1 MTALH
6 GAHPLREKNL
16 RKNAPGKGKDH
27 QPSEIM
33 INRSR
38 RSGRLQGYA
47 WGIAAPFICTLMDW
61 PLRHVLGPASI
72 LMTYLLGVF
81 LVASRYGRGASIIA
95 SLLSAPVFAFYF
107 AHPIFSFAINDL
119 ENIIGLGVMIVVAN
133 VTSNFLERVQLQA
146 EISRQRENRANA
158 LYRLSQALSYAHNQ
172 QSVATIAVS
181 HIYDNFGA
189 VSVLLFPDQE
199 SHLQYPPDVPLEH
212 SLRGINLKIAQQIY
226 QQHKAKQ
233 TSESTGLIAYYPLER
248 SQIIQGVIAI
258 KSPADSDL
266 ASLELIIFFDTF
278 LNLIAQTLER
288 LSLTEQANK
297 ANLQAE
303 TESLRNALLSAISH
317 DLRTPLTRIIGA
329 STVLVEN
336 NTDFSA
342 EEKLDFNKVIL
353 DEAQR
358 MSELTSKILDM
369 ARLTAGEIILHQ
381 EWNALEEIVGSAL
394 NRLEKNL
401 GVRPIRTLLP
411 DNLPLL
417 WIDAVLV
424 EQVLTNLIEN
434 AIKYTPEGS
443 PIDISAELLAGKLA
457 IKVSDY
463 GLGLRQGMEEKV
475 FDKFYRLES
484 ESHQGGVGLG
494 LTLCRTIVEAHGGN
508 IYAANQYGK
517 GASFIINLP
526 IHEPPKLNCLEGMTA

>member
-1 MTALH
+1 M
-6 GAHPLREKNL
+6 
-16 RKNAPGKGKDH
+16 RKNEPE
-27 QPSEIM
+27 SEQDIQLYEM
-33 INRSR
+33 MLNRR
-38 RSGRLQGYA
+38 RWDRLQGYMA
-47 WGIAAPFICTLMDW
+47 GITVPFICTLIDW

-107 AHPIFSFAINDL
+107 ASPIFSFAISDL

-146 EISRQRENRANA
+146 EISKQRENRANA
-158 LYRLSQALSYAHNQ
+158 LYRLSQALSDAHNQ
-172 QSVATIAVS
+172 QSVAGIAVS
-181 HIYDNFGA
+181 HIYDDFGA
-189 VSVLLFPDQE
+189 LSVLLFPDQE
-199 SHLQYPPDVPLEH
+199 FQLHYPSDIPLEH
-212 SLRGINLKIAQQIY
+212 SLRGVDLQIAQQTY
-226 QQHKAKQ
+226 QQHTAKQ
-233 TSESTGLIAYYPLER
+233 TSKSTGPIAYYPLER
-248 SQIIQGVIAI
+248 SQTIQGVLAI
-258 KSPADSDL
+258 ESPAGADL
-266 ASLELIIFFDTF
+266 ASPELITFFDTF
-278 LNLIAQTLER
+278 LNLISQTLER
-288 LSLTEQANK
+288 LNLTEKANN

-329 STVLVEN
+329 GTALVEN
-336 NTDFSA
+336 NADFSA
-342 EEKLDFNKVIL
+342 EEKLDFNRVIL

-358 MSELTSKILDM
+358 MSELTSKMLDM

-394 NRLEKNL
+394 NRLEKNI
-401 GVRPIRTLLP
+401 GTRPIRTLLP
-411 DNLPLL
+411 DHLPLL

-434 AIKYTPEGS
+434 AIKYTPAGS
-443 PIDISAELLAGKLA
+443 PIDISAELSASNLTVN
-457 IKVSDY
+457 VSDY
-463 GLGLRQGMEEKV
+463 GFGIPQGMEEKV

-494 LTLCRTIVEAHGGN
+494 LTLCRAIIEAHGGT
-508 IYAANQYGK
+508 IQAANQYGK

-526 IHEPPKLNCLEGMTA
+526 IHEPPTLNCFEEMAS

>member
-1 MTALH
+1 MTALQ
-6 GAHPLREKNL
+6 GDHPVREKNL
-16 RKNAPGKGKDH
+16 SKDEPGNEQDH
-27 QPSEIM
+27 QLSEM
-33 INRSR
+33 MLSRSR

-81 LVASRYGRGASIIA
+81 LVASRHGRGASIIA

-133 VTSNFLERVQLQA
+133 VTSNFLERVHLQA
-146 EISRQRENRANA
+146 EISKQRENRANA
-158 LYRLSQALSYAHNQ
+158 LYRLSQALSDAYNQ
-172 QSVATIAVS
+172 QSVARIAVS
-181 HIYDNFGA
+181 HIYDDFGA
-189 VSVLLFPDQE
+189 LSVLLFPDAE
-199 SHLQYPPDVPLEH
+199 FHLQCPSDMPLGH
-212 SLRGINLKIAQQIY
+212 SLRGVDLKIAQQTY
-226 QQHKAKQ
+226 QQHTTKQ
-233 TSESTGLIAYYPLER
+233 TGESTSSIAYYPLER
-248 SQIIQGVIAI
+248 SQIIQGVLAI
-258 KSPADSDL
+258 KSPAGSDL
-266 ASLELIIFFDTF
+266 TSPELITFFDTF
-278 LNLIAQTLER
+278 LNLISQTLER
-288 LSLTEQANK
+288 LSLTEQANN

-329 STVLVEN
+329 GTALVEN
-336 NTDFSA
+336 NADFSE
-342 EEKLDFNKVIL
+342 EEKLDFNRVIL

-358 MSELTSKILDM
+358 MSELTSKMLDM
-369 ARLTAGEIILHQ
+369 ARLTAGKIILHQ

-401 GVRPIRTLLP
+401 GARPIRTLLP
-411 DNLPLL
+411 DHLPLL

-457 IKVSDY
+457 VTVSDY
-463 GLGLRQGMEEKV
+463 GLGIPQGMEEKV

-494 LTLCRTIVEAHGGN
+494 LTLCRAIIEAHGGA
-508 IYAANQYGK
+508 IHAANQYGK

-526 IHEPPKLNCLEGMTA
+526 IHEPPKLNCLEGMAA

>member
-1 MTALH
+1 MTKNGH
-6 GAHPLREKNL
+6 GNQQ
-16 RKNAPGKGKDH
+16 DH
-27 QPSEIM
+27 QFSEM
-33 INRSR
+33 MLSRSP
-38 RSGRLQGYA
+38 RSNRLQGYL
-47 WGIAAPFICTLMDW
+47 WGIAVPFICTLIGW

-95 SLLSAPVFAFYF
+95 SFLSAPVFAFYF
-107 AHPIFSFAINDL
+107 ANPIFSFAINDL

-158 LYRLSQALSYAHNQ
+158 LYRLSQALSDAHNQ
-172 QSVATIAVS
+172 QSVARIAVS
-181 HIYDNFGA
+181 HIYDDFGA
-189 VSVLLFPDQE
+189 SSMLLFPDQE
-199 SHLQYPPDVPLEH
+199 FHLQYPSDTPLEH
-212 SLRGINLKIAQQIY
+212 SLTGINLEIAQQTY
-226 QQHKAKQ
+226 QQRTAKQ
-233 TSESTGLIAYYPLER
+233 TSQSTCSITYYPLER
-248 SQIIQGVIAI
+248 SQIIQGVLAI
-258 KSPADSDL
+258 ESPAGADL
-266 ASLELIIFFDTF
+266 ANPELTTFFDTF

-288 LSLTEQANK
+288 LSLTEQASN

-329 STVLVEN
+329 GTALVEN
-336 NTDFSA
+336 NADFSA
-342 EEKLDFNKVIL
+342 EEKLDFNRVIL

-358 MSELTSKILDM
+358 MSELTSKMLDM

-401 GVRPIRTLLP
+401 GTRPIRTLLP
-411 DNLPLL
+411 DSLPLL

-434 AIKYTPEGS
+434 AIKYTPAGS
-443 PIDISAELLAGKLA
+443 PIDISAELLASTLT
-457 IKVSDY
+457 ITVSDY
-463 GLGLRQGMEEKV
+463 GFGIPPSMEEKV

-494 LTLCRTIVEAHGGN
+494 LTLCRAIIEAHGGT
-508 IYAANQYGK
+508 IHAANQCGK
-517 GASFIINLP
+517 GASFIISLP
-526 IHEPPKLNCLEGMTA
+526 IHEPPKLNSIEGMAA

>member
-1 MTALH
+1 MTTLQ
-6 GAHPLREKNL
+6 GNQPLWEKSL
-16 RKNAPGKGKDH
+16 RKNESGNEQDH
-27 QPSEIM
+27 QISEM
-33 INRSR
+33 RLNRR
-38 RSGRLQGYA
+38 RCSSRLQGYA

-133 VTSNFLERVQLQA
+133 VTSDFLERVHLQA
-146 EISRQRENRANA
+146 EISKQRENRANA
-158 LYRLSQALSYAHNQ
+158 LYRLSQALSDAHNQ

-181 HIYDNFGA
+181 HIYDDFGA
-189 VSVLLFPDQE
+189 LSVLLFPDPE
-199 SHLQYPPDVPLEH
+199 FHLQYPSDMPLGH
-212 SLRGINLKIAQQIY
+212 SLRGVDLKIAQQTY
-226 QQHKAKQ
+226 QQHTAKQ
-233 TSESTGLIAYYPLER
+233 TSESTSSIAYYSLEH
-248 SQIIQGVIAI
+248 SQIIQGVLAI
-258 KSPADSDL
+258 KSPAGSDL
-266 ASLELIIFFDTF
+266 TNPKLVTFFDTF
-278 LNLIAQTLER
+278 LNLISQTLER
-288 LSLTEQANK
+288 LSLTEQANN

-329 STVLVEN
+329 GTALVEN
-336 NTDFSA
+336 NEDFSA
-342 EEKLDFNKVIL
+342 EEKLDFNRVIL

-358 MSELTSKILDM
+358 MSELTSKMLDM

-401 GVRPIRTLLP
+401 GTRPIRTLLP
-411 DNLPLL
+411 DHLPLL

-434 AIKYTPEGS
+434 AIKYTPAGG

-457 IKVSDY
+457 ITVSDY
-463 GLGLRQGMEEKV
+463 GRGIPQGMEEKV

-494 LTLCRTIVEAHGGN
+494 LTLCRAIIEAHGGT
-508 IYAANQYGK
+508 IHTTNQYGK

-526 IHEPPKLNCLEGMTA
+526 IHEPPELNCLEGMTE

>member
-1 MTALH
+1 MTVLL
-6 GAHPLREKNL
+6 GLLLREKSL
-16 RKNAPGKGKDH
+16 QKNKRVNEQDH
-27 QPSEIM
+27 QFSEIM
-33 INRSR
+33 LSRSH
-38 RSGRLQGYA
+38 RSDRLQGYM
-47 WGIAAPFICTLMDW
+47 WGIAVPFICTLMDW

-146 EISRQRENRANA
+146 EISKQRENRANA
-158 LYRLSQALSYAHNQ
+158 LYRLSQALSDAQNQ
-172 QSVATIAVS
+172 QAVARIAVS
-181 HIYDNFGA
+181 HIYDYFGA
-189 VSVLLFPDQE
+189 LSVLLFPDQAFR
-199 SHLQYPPDVPLEH
+199 LQYPSDMPLEH
-212 SLRGINLKIAQQIY
+212 SLRGINPKIAQQTY
-226 QQHKAKQ
+226 QQHMTKQ
-233 TSESTGLIAYYPLER
+233 TSEPTCSITYYPLER
-248 SQIIQGVIAI
+248 SQTIQGVLAI
-258 KSPADSDL
+258 KSPADSDS
-266 ASLELIIFFDTF
+266 ASPELITFFDTF
-278 LNLIAQTLER
+278 LNLISQTLER
-288 LSLTEQANK
+288 LSLTEQANN

-329 STVLVEN
+329 GTALVEN
-336 NTDFSA
+336 NADFSV
-342 EEKLDFNKVIL
+342 EEKLDLNRVIL

-358 MSELTSKILDM
+358 MSDLTSKILDM
-369 ARLTAGEIILHQ
+369 ARLTAGKIILHQ

-394 NRLEKNL
+394 NRLEKNI
-401 GVRPIRTLLP
+401 GTRPIRTLLP
-411 DNLPLL
+411 DHLPLL
-417 WIDAVLV
+417 WIDAVLI

-434 AIKYTPEGS
+434 AIKYTPAGS
-443 PIDISAELLAGKLA
+443 PIDISAELLVSKLT
-457 IKVSDY
+457 ITVSDY
-463 GLGLRQGMEEKV
+463 GRGIPQGMEAKV

-494 LTLCRTIVEAHGGN
+494 LTLCRTIIEAHGGT
-508 IYAANQYGK
+508 IHAANQYGK

-526 IHEPPKLNCLEGMTA
+526 IHEPPKLICLEGISA